1 MIRLDFAR
9 TVPRSLQVLRS
20 GMLAA
25 GAAAAASVLLWSD
38 ALQGRLD
45 ALDWKRQAAA
55 PIAASSTPRRSDG
68 KATGSPQLREVLHEL
83 SVDWRALFATIEGAM
98 TPGVRIMS
106 IRPDLQRQTLQIQAK
121 AASGAQAQRF
131 VERLQAGGTITDA
144 HLVHEARDEDEEQ
157 IDFSVRA
164 HWEVKP

>member
-1 MIRLDFAR
+1 MIRLNFAR
-9 TVPRSLQVLRS
+9 TVPRSLQALRW
-20 GMLAA
+20 GMFAA
-25 GAAAAASVLLWSD
+25 GAAVAASVLLWSD

-55 PIAASSTPRRSDG
+55 PMAASTPRRSDG
-68 KATGSPQLREVLHEL
+68 KATGTPPQLREVLHEL
-83 SVDWRALFATIEGAM
+83 SVDWRGVFATLEGAM
-98 TPGVRIMS
+98 TPGIRIMA
-106 IRPDLQRQTLQIQAK
+106 IRPDLQRQTLLIQAK

-131 VERLQAGGTITDA
+131 VERLQAGDTIKDA